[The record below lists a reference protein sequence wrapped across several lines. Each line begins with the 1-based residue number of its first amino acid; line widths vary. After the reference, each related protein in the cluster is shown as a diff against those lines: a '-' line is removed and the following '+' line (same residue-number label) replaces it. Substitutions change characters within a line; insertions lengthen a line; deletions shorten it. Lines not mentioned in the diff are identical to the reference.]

1 MTVSFQ
7 SALCVFVP
15 SLFKMTFLWLK
26 KKKKVWF
33 VFQLFIFIKV
43 AKCLQ
48 TTS

>member
-15 SLFKMTFLWLK
+15 SLFKMTFLWFK
-26 KKKKVWF
+26 KRKVWF

>member
-7 SALCVFVP
+7 SALCFCSVTLQNDIFMV
-15 SLFKMTFLWLK
+15 K
-26 KKKKVWF
+26 KRKVWF